1 MNEFVRQFQE
11 AINMFYGLPSYG
23 VTLIACIVWGMA
35 LKANPKA
42 DNAKIPY
49 WLMWI
54 GALVQLGC
62 SDWYGSKLPV
72 NLFIVK
78 AIVLGWII
86 GFFAPKIHERYIKP
100 WETSIPIVGPL
111 LARGNTK
118 WFYKSLNANEP
129 GLMEKMSLL
138 DQEKRDKVNPN
149 NQPKG

>member
-1 MNEFVRQFQE
+1 MNDLIRQIQE
-11 AINMFYGLPSYG
+11 AVNQFWGLPAYAI
-23 VTLIACIVWGMA
+23 TLIACILWGLCM
-35 LKANPKA
+35 KANPKA
-42 DNAKIPY
+42 DNAKIPAR
-49 WLMWI
+49 LMWI
-54 GALVQLGC
+54 GAGVMLGC
-62 SDWYGSKLPV
+62 ADYRGSTLDINV
-72 NLFIVK
+72 FILKNV
-78 AIVLGWII
+78 VLGWII

-129 GLMEKMSLL
+129 GLVEKMSLL